1 MRVRAIAA
9 LMATSALTFAVPAL
23 AETPPASPAAPAA
36 AQDQAVQG
44 QPAPAQTTPDVV
56 VTGTRI
62 VRDGYTAPTPVTV
75 ATTDDLLKSTPSGVP
90 DALRSCHTTIIDG
103 AVVEGHAPA
112 ADIKRFLAARPKG
125 MKGIAVAGM
134 PLGTPG
140 MEAPG
145 RKPDRYSVVAFGA
158 GRQALFAKH

>member
-1 MRVRAIAA
+1 MTSKKLRLVFAA
-9 LMATSALTFAVPAL
+9 LAV
-23 AETPPASPAAPAA
+23 TVTTPAA
-36 AQDQAVQG
+36 AQAAGEMTVHRDPGCGCCGVWAKQVAGQLGRKYKLVDNPARAVR
-44 QPAPAQTTPDVV
+44 VK
-56 VTGTRI
+56 R
-62 VRDGYTAPTPVTV
+62 
-75 ATTDDLLKSTPSGVP
+75 SGVP